1 MLTKNDLSSIQKLV
15 RGEVQGS
22 EQRLGDKIVNA
33 QRDIRNVEDK
43 LTLKMQVVEKKL
55 GAKIDKVQESVDIV
69 QGVVVEHYGKLE
81 KRVVDIEEEL
91 NMPKSL

>member
-15 RGEVQGS
+15 RGEVQVS
-22 EQRLGDKIVNA
+22 EKR
-33 QRDIRNVEDK
+33 
-43 LTLKMQVVEKKL
+43 L

-91 NMPKSL
+91 NIPKSL